1 MGPTLIECLTYRLG
15 DHTTADDA
23 SRYRS
28 GEEVEHWKKKD
39 PIDRLRK
46 YMEKGGLWDKSRDQA
61 LRSAANEKVES
72 AVHEV
77 ESFPAPDPVDMFR
90 FTFQDLPVDL
100 REQMDGFLN
109 ANGRRDLR
117 E

>member
-1 MGPTLIECLTYRLG
+1 
-15 DHTTADDA
+15 
-23 SRYRS
+23 
-28 GEEVEHWKKKD
+28 
-39 PIDRLRK
+39 
-46 YMEKGGLWDKSRDQA
+46 LWDKSRDQA
-61 LRSAANEKVES
+61 LRSEAKEKVES